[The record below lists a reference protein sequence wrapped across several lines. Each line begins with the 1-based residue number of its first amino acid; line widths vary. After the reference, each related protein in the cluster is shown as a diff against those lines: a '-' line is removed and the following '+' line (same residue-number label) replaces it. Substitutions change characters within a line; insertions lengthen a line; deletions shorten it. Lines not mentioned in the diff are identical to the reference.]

1 MWIDLVI
8 VPQLVHSIHPRIN
21 IRFRRQNI
29 LIGALHH
36 LGPMMIRQKRRLW
49 FRPGR
54 RILTDIVIRPRSTI
68 HIHTI
73 VALLVSARVGRLR
86 RRSRARCY
94 ITPVLTV
101 ATYVVLV
108 VTARVPVRIATL
120 QLSSGGRTR
129 SAAALIAIIL
139 AIPNGEK
146 DGGIE

>member
-36 LGPMMIRQKRRLW
+36 LVPMMIRQKR
-49 FRPGR
+49 RPGR
-54 RILTDIVIRPRSTI
+54 RILTDIVICPRSTI
-68 HIHTI
+68 HTI
-73 VALLVSARVGRLR
+73 VCDGEVAPAVTSH
-86 RRSRARCY
+86 

-120 QLSSGGRTR
+120 QLSNVWGAREAPPLR
-129 SAAALIAIIL
+129 SR
-139 AIPNGEK
+139 
-146 DGGIE
+146 

>member
-36 LGPMMIRQKRRLW
+36 LVPMMIRQKRRLW

-73 VALLVSARVGRLR
+73 VCDGEVAPAVTSH
-86 RRSRARCY
+86 

-120 QLSSGGRTR
+120 QLSNVWGAREAPPLR
-129 SAAALIAIIL
+129 SR
-139 AIPNGEK
+139 
-146 DGGIE
+146 